1 MTNRPADPTV
11 IEMTREIGERALA
24 TRWALIIMAMAWLA
38 APGCTA
44 FKWPDSSHDEAQAL
58 LQQGRAY
65 LDEGLT
71 DSALAAFGMA
81 LEADP
86 DLVDAHMGMAGV
98 YRQYGNYEV
107 ASRSY
112 ERAAELAPN
121 SFEARYG
128 HGWMQ
133 HLLGNIAQAVESYL
147 RALSIQ
153 PNHFEANLHLGV
165 AYLQLDKPRQALPYA
180 RRATEL
186 DGENQEAWAN
196 LATAYSLSG
205 ENEGAIEAYHQAI
218 ELGGLTEPIV
228 LGLANA
234 HINLGRFEQAVIV
247 LESFTRQGD
256 ITSAA
261 VYQRLGYAKFKLRQF
276 DEALDSFRQ
285 ALSLDDSDSTSL
297 NGVGVCLM
305 AQYISSNRA
314 IKTQRDD
321 ALMVWR
327 RSLELR
333 PQQPHIAN
341 LLAQYDR
348 M

>member
-1 MTNRPADPTV
+1 MITV
-11 IEMTREIGERALA
+11 
-24 TRWALIIMAMAWLA
+24 MAWSA
-38 APGCTA
+38 VPGCTT
-44 FKWPDSSHDEAQAL
+44 FNWLKDDHKKEAQSL

-65 LDEGLT
+65 LDQGLT
-71 DSALAAFGMA
+71 DSAIAAFGMA

-86 DLVDAHMGMAGV
+86 SLVDAHMGMAGV

-128 HGWMQ
+128 HGWME
-133 HLLGNIAQAVESYL
+133 HLLGNIVQAVESYL
-147 RALSIQ
+147 RALSIE

-165 AYLQLDKPRQALPYA
+165 AYLQLDKPQQALPYA
-180 RRATEL
+180 KRAAEL
-186 DGENQEAWAN
+186 DSENQEAWAN
-196 LATAYSLSG
+196 LATAYSLSNQ
-205 ENEGAIEAYHQAI
+205 NERAIDAYHHAI

-234 HINLGRFEQAVIV
+234 HIGLGRFEQAAIV
-247 LESFTRQGD
+247 LEMLTRQGD
-256 ITSAA
+256 SLSAV
-261 VYQRLGYAKFKLRQF
+261 VYQRLGYTKFKLRQF

-285 ALSLDDSDSTSL
+285 ALSLDDGDSTSF

-305 AQYISSNRA
+305 AQYIQSNRA
-314 IKTQRDD
+314 AKAQRDD
-321 ALMVWR
+321 ALLAWR
-327 RSLELR
+327 RSLQLR
-333 PQQPHIAN
+333 PEQPHIVN
-341 LLAQYDR
+341 LLAQYER